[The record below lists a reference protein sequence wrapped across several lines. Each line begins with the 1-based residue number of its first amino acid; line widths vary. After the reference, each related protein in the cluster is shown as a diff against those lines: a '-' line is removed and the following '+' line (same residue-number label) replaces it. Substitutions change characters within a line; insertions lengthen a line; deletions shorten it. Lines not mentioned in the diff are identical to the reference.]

1 MAADGEG
8 RGEDGGQLMDRCWRA
23 AAAEVLVPRT
33 GGGRRGRGGG
43 ARGTTALLVL
53 LLLLN
58 EMASTLRGE
67 CVIDLAEAYSLSGF
81 A

>member
-1 MAADGEG
+1 MV
-8 RGEDGGQLMDRCWRA
+8 GEDEEEG
-23 AAAEVLVPRT
+23 LVVP
-33 GGGRRGRGGG
+33 
-43 ARGTTALLVL
+43 LL